1 MRSSCL
7 SLKSVQLSSGWAE
20 RKKHQ
25 QNQKYGFRRLLF
37 ENDIIKGKY
46 TSLMKRTIYLPGAV
60 FFFSFDGACC
70 VILSWRLSKFVA
82 RLLTRV
88 KELRTIKPRLVWIN
102 NEPYPCLS
110 VPTALVFVWSSFQI
124 NYSPK
129 NIIIQ
134 KNKRFIQWKDCV
146 RQRAR
151 MLKLN
156 ASRYNG
162 AFFPQNLSFSVNS
175 TDTTSQ
181 HKYHFRKIS
190 VKRHERYP
198 TRNVQSEPCVS
209 FMSASRHLVRSRY
222 LATYL

>member
-1 MRSSCL
+1 MSGEEKTPTKSKIWFPPSVVWEWYHQREVHQFNEKNHL
-7 SLKSVQLSSGWAE
+7 ST
-20 RKKHQ
+20 RC
-25 QNQKYGFRRLLF
+25 R
-37 ENDIIKGKY
+37 
-46 TSLMKRTIYLPGAV
+46 
-60 FFFSFDGACC
+60 FFFSFGGACC
-70 VILSWRLSKFVA
+70 VILSWLLSKFVA

-88 KELRTIKPRLVWIN
+88 KELRSIKPRLVWIN
-102 NEPYPCLS
+102 NEPSPCLS

-146 RQRAR
+146 KQRAR

>member
-1 MRSSCL
+1 M
-7 SLKSVQLSSGWAE
+7 
-20 RKKHQ
+20 
-25 QNQKYGFRRLLF
+25 
-37 ENDIIKGKY
+37 
-46 TSLMKRTIYLPGAV
+46 P
-60 FFFSFDGACC
+60 FFFFFWWSLLRNSLLA
-70 VILSWRLSKFVA
+70 FVKICRH

-88 KELRTIKPRLVWIN
+88 KELRSIKPRLVWIN
-102 NEPYPCLS
+102 NEPSPCLS